1 LHLPIEGVPE
11 TSNEAIPLI
20 TMGAGEIKQVSS
32 QPFVDFLNAQTAG
45 AILSQKMPL
54 KFEGG
59 ATYKDIFDC
68 PHKSHYTGTYD
79 WGTRCFRIDGQDA
92 D

>member
-11 TSNEAIPLI
+11 TSYDAIPLI
-20 TMGAGEIKQVSS
+20 TMGAGETKEVSS
-32 QPFVDFLNAQTAG
+32 QPFVDFLNAETAR
-45 AILSQKMPL
+45 AIFSQKIPL

-59 ATYKDIFDC
+59 VTYKDIFDS
-68 PHKSHYTGTYD
+68 PHKSRYTGTYD
-79 WGTRCFRIDGQDA
+79 WGTQVFRIDSQDA